1 MLTDPMETFNQ
12 NYDANFA
19 KLRTL
24 IETWVREIPHSEF
37 IYFTSALNEYFE
49 NERSYTSRYAKRIF
63 LSWLREAENCS
74 HLQDLFSKLEC
85 HENALMCLLCSEMA
99 LDHRMLFY
107 PLLLTL
113 ENNDSISDE
122 DFEKISFVYRF
133 PGDFKAEDLVSC
145 DDSEPLKREKVLPE
159 RRFSDA
165 EYNITSYSM
174 VVPKEEPSL

>member
-12 NYDANFA
+12 DYAANFA

-49 NERSYTSRYAKRIF
+49 NDKSYSSRYAKRVF
-63 LSWLREAENCS
+63 LNLIREAENCWKI
-74 HLQDLFSKLEC
+74 QELFSKLEC
-85 HENALMCLLCSEMA
+85 HREALTCLLCSEMA

-165 EYNITSYSM
+165 EYNITSYRM